1 MLVLLNP
8 SEPGEKRRR
17 KLISNYY
24 INDSVLSAGGTG
36 PSCPTTEACRE
47 IQDRGGEASDRS

>member
-1 MLVLLNP
+1 MGVLNP
-8 SEPGEKRRR
+8 SDPDERRRR

-36 PSCPTTEACRE
+36 PSHSTTEGR
-47 IQDRGGEASDRS
+47 RGI